1 MSDSG
6 SAAVDR
12 HLRYEGEVA
21 VIRGADEVL
30 GPTPSL
36 APRMEHAAPDD
47 RDTRRPV
54 RPRVARRR
62 SMVARRDRYE
72 EK

>member
-1 MSDSG
+1 M
-6 SAAVDR
+6 R
-12 HLRYEGEVA
+12 GEVA

-54 RPRVARRR
+54 RPPSGKEAEHGCKERQIRGKIIWRL
-62 SMVARRDRYE
+62 
-72 EK
+72 